1 MAHFTDA
8 GNDQLY
14 WGVTKTKASCW
25 RISRDQ
31 AFTAGE
37 EYEVWVRGR
46 GWWAGMGVSCGE
58 MGSGWEARS
67 TMVRVVLGGRAVVR
81 VEWTQVEMEGPI
93 LGERVEQMMRAIL
106 IVGSAMIVWMAL
118 AVVQLG
124 NVMRNCKWM

>member
-1 MAHFTDA
+1 MAHFIDA
-8 GNDQLY
+8 GKDQLY
-14 WGVTKTKASCW
+14 WGVTRMKASYW

-37 EYEVWVRGR
+37 EYEFCVRGR

-67 TMVRVVLGGRAVVR
+67 TMVRVVFGGRAVVR

-93 LGERVEQMMRAIL
+93 LGERVEQIMRAIL
-106 IVGSAMIVWMAL
+106 IVGSAMTVVMAL
-118 AVVQLG
+118 AVVQLK
-124 NVMRNCKWM
+124 R